1 MIVQQKVSSIKIPID
16 KNPDIHLIHVAAQ
29 STRLQILNLLL
40 SSKNQKMYP
49 TQIEKSLGIQRRV
62 ISFHLNA
69 LEEVG
74 LVKSKFGLTE
84 EDSEGKRPQAVRYYS
99 ITDKGEDIFKRI
111 TDMLEKHHR

>member
-1 MIVQQKVSSIKIPID
+1 MIVQEKVSSIRIPID
-16 KNPDIHLIHVAAQ
+16 NNPDIQLIHVAAQ

-40 SSKNQKMYP
+40 SSKNQKKMYP
-49 TQIEKSLGIQRRV
+49 TQIEKRLGIQRRV

-84 EDSEGKRPQAVRYYS
+84 GDGKRPQAVRYYS
-99 ITDKGEDIFKRI
+99 ITNKGEEIFRRI
-111 TDMLEKHHR
+111 SEMLEKHN

>member
-1 MIVQQKVSSIKIPID
+1 MIGQQKVSSIRIPID
-16 KNPDIHLIHVAAQ
+16 KNPDIQLIHVAAQ

-49 TQIEKSLGIQRRV
+49 TQIEKRLGIQRRV

-84 EDSEGKRPQAVRYYS
+84 EEDGKRPQAVRYYS
-99 ITDKGEDIFKRI
+99 ITDKGEEIFRRI
-111 TDMLEKHHR
+111 SEMLK